1 MGATKP
7 STPSCGRSARASGAC
22 ASDPRPT
29 GEPAMHDNAYRVR
42 AEHGDVQLGTWVTM
56 IRTPAV
62 LTLLKAAGLD
72 FARVDMEHSPFSMET
87 VADMATLAR
96 ALDFPLVVRPPE
108 GNREWIT
115 RLLDAGVW
123 NLHVP
128 QVDTPEQAAEVAAC
142 SRYAPLG
149 ERGMYGFG
157 PHTMYRTLPPGEHM
171 AEANARVH
179 VTAMLESRRAFE
191 RLDEIAAA
199 PGIDALTIGPTDL
212 AQNRGVPA
220 LGAAVIKIEPPRGDP
235 YRVRGAGY
243 PPSAYNY
250 PWIVDNR
257 SKRAVAVDL
266 RAEEGRDVL
275 YRLVRTADVFVTN
288 LPFDARGRLRVRWE
302 DLAPLNA
309 RLIYASLTAYGE
321 TGPEA
326 GRPGFDSIAL
336 WARTGLM
343 DLVRPSPE
351 SPPARALPG
360 MGDHPTGMSLF
371 GAILAALYPR
381 ERTGRGGMV
390 STSLMANGLWWN
402 AIQVQGILC
411 GARTPTRPAREDAA
425 SALANLYRC
434 RDGRWFL
441 MTITG
446 AELHWDAFARC
457 IERADLITDP
467 RFATVTTRRTN
478 VRALVAILDEVF
490 ATKDWAEWRR
500 ILETSGI
507 VFGVLAQ

>member
-1 MGATKP
+1 M
-7 STPSCGRSARASGAC
+7 
-22 ASDPRPT
+22 
-29 GEPAMHDNAYRVR
+29 
-42 AEHGDVQLGTWVTM
+42 
-56 IRTPAV
+56 
-62 LTLLKAAGLD
+62 
-72 FARVDMEHSPFSMET
+72 
-87 VADMATLAR
+87 
-96 ALDFPLVVRPPE
+96 
-108 GNREWIT
+108 T
-115 RLLDAGVW
+115 RLLDGI
-123 NLHVP
+123 
-128 QVDTPEQAAEVAAC
+128 
-142 SRYAPLG
+142 
-149 ERGMYGFG
+149 
-157 PHTMYRTLPPGEHM
+157 
-171 AEANARVH
+171 RV
-179 VTAMLESRRAFE
+179 
-191 RLDEIAAA
+191 
-199 PGIDALTIGPTDL
+199 IDAANFIAGPVSTTVMADF
-212 AQNRGVPA
+212 
-220 LGAAVIKIEPPRGDP
+220 GADVIKIEPPTGDV
-235 YRVRGAGY
+235 YRVRGVGY
-243 PPSAYNY
+243 PPSPYNF

-257 SKRAVAVDL
+257 SKRSVAIDL
-266 RAEEGRDVL
+266 RSEDGQRVL
-275 YRLVRTADVFVTN
+275 NRLVQSADVFVTN
-288 LPFDARGRLRVRWE
+288 LPFDARHRLRVRYE

-321 TGPEA
+321 TGDEA
-326 GRPGFDSIAL
+326 GRPGFDSTAL

-371 GAILAALYPR
+371 GAIMAALYQR

-467 RFATVTTRRTN
+467 RFATVATRRTN

-507 VFGVLAQ
+507 VFGVVATLDDILTDEQMVKSGALVPIDDPRAGAALTVSSPIAIEGQEKVEPTLAPAIGQHTVEVLRAAGFEEAEIERLLRAGVIAQEAS

>member
-1 MGATKP
+1 V
-7 STPSCGRSARASGAC
+7 S
-22 ASDPRPT
+22 
-29 GEPAMHDNAYRVR
+29 
-42 AEHGDVQLGTWVTM
+42 
-56 IRTPAV
+56 
-62 LTLLKAAGLD
+62 
-72 FARVDMEHSPFSMET
+72 
-87 VADMATLAR
+87 
-96 ALDFPLVVRPPE
+96 
-108 GNREWIT
+108 
-115 RLLDAGVW
+115 RLLDGI
-123 NLHVP
+123 
-128 QVDTPEQAAEVAAC
+128 
-142 SRYAPLG
+142 
-149 ERGMYGFG
+149 
-157 PHTMYRTLPPGEHM
+157 
-171 AEANARVH
+171 RV
-179 VTAMLESRRAFE
+179 
-191 RLDEIAAA
+191 
-199 PGIDALTIGPTDL
+199 IDAANFIAGPVSTTVMADF
-212 AQNRGVPA
+212 
-220 LGAAVIKIEPPRGDP
+220 GADVIKIEPPTGDV
-235 YRVRGAGY
+235 YRVRGVGY
-243 PPSAYNY
+243 PPSPYNF

-257 SKRAVAVDL
+257 SKRGVAIDL
-266 RAEEGRDVL
+266 RGKDGQAVL
-275 YRLVRTADVFVTN
+275 HRLVSTADVFVTN
-288 LPFDARGRLRVRWE
+288 LPFDARPRLGVRYE
-302 DLAPLNA
+302 DLAPHNS

-321 TGPEA
+321 TGDEA
-326 GRPGFDSIAL
+326 GRPGFDSTAL

-371 GAILAALYPR
+371 GAIMAALYQR

-457 IERADLITDP
+457 IERTDLITDP
-467 RFATVTTRRTN
+467 RFATVATRRTN

-490 ATKDWAEWRR
+490 ATKDWPEWRR

-507 VFGVLAQ
+507 VFGVVATLDDILTDEQMVKSGALVPIDDPRAGAALTVSSPIAIEGQEKVPPTLAPAIGQHTVEVLRAAGFAEAEIERLLRAGVIAQEAS